1 MNTAVKKIIAREFL
15 YFLLVIL
22 IGSVTYAGIFTRNK
36 YYIKKISI
44 QKLRINKLSKNSVD
58 RFDRWLSLE
67 VASQNWYRDKPDRE
81 KEWKKLQIYFEDQN
95 TRETTRLKWSNE
107 LLKFIKSIGFSS
119 PDKLKTY
126 TKTFVTPKEEIGAL
140 EESSNLEKQVKNLES
155 KIIFED
161 EHNYITQLFSIIAFC
176 SLFLTRYLYISI
188 RWSINILT
196 QAN

>member
-15 YFLLVIL
+15 YFLLVIF

-36 YYIKKISI
+36 YHNKEISI
-44 QKLRINKLSKNSVD
+44 KKLRINKFSKNAVN

-67 VASQNWYRDKPDRE
+67 VASQNWYRNKPDRE
-81 KEWKKLQIYFEDQN
+81 KEWEKLKIYFEDQN
-95 TRETTRLKWSNE
+95 TRDTTNLKWSNE

-119 PDKLKTY
+119 PDKLKQY
-126 TKTFVTPKEEIGAL
+126 TKTFGTPKEEIKAL

-155 KIIFED
+155 NIIFEE
-161 EHNYITQLFSIIAFC
+161 EHNYITQSVSIIAFC
-176 SLFLTRYLYISI
+176 ALFLTRYLYISI
-188 RWSINILT
+188 RWSINILK